1 MYELKALNILKRY
14 VAYIHNQIFYKVI
27 FFLLQK
33 VHLFYQNIMP
43 MNLHV

>member
-1 MYELKALNILKRY
+1 MCALKALNRFKRY
-14 VAYIHNQIFYKVI
+14 VAYIQNQIFCKVI

-43 MNLHV
+43 INLHV